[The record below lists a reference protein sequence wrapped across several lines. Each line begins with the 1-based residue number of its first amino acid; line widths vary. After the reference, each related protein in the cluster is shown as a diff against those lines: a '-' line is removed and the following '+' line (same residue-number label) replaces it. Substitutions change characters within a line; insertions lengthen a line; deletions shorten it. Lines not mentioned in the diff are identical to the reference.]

1 MQGFSGLDPTHY
13 ISLASYSYDSM
24 LKMTK
29 TTISIPPTI
38 DMVHMLEA
46 GKRGGMSFI
55 GTRDLIASQK
65 PGDCLCGC
73 QCNYY
78 LFYSFFLWCFLLEV
92 LHTNEQII
100 IFWKLTQTKIK
111 STSWAVASYV
121 VSPKIKLKFESKYFV
136 NLMFYLTLVL
146 IDFP

>member
-55 GTRDLIASQK
+55 GTRDLTASQK
-65 PGDCLCGC
+65 PGEESEIVYVDA
-73 QCNYY
+73 NVIIT
-78 LFYSFFLWCFLLEV
+78 FFIPFSFD
-92 LHTNEQII
+92 
-100 IFWKLTQTKIK
+100 
-111 STSWAVASYV
+111 
-121 VSPKIKLKFESKYFV
+121 VSC
-136 NLMFYLTLVL
+136 
-146 IDFP
+146 